1 MAQQLLSSQGVGSLG
16 WTFPS
21 TSLPDFF
28 PFPFCF
34 DLCFSWDLF
43 GDEKS
48 TSRAV
53 AAGRVVPGWE
63 FPSKFYT
70 ARNGLCTRR
79 WRIGVLDLFILPLS
93 SFSLLSFPFTSPLP
107 AGPLRPD
114 GPRTEHRRA
123 PLFGRNFN
131 TGRGRKTWRKSG
143 RRSYAVGSFLVLRH
157 VVLSLSLSSQNTG
170 LFLLACGA

>member
-70 ARNGLCTRR
+70 ARNGLCPRR
-79 WRIGVLDLFILPLS
+79 WRIGVLDLLF
-93 SFSLLSFPFTSPLP
+93 FHSLLSLFFSLHVAAT
-107 AGPLRPD
+107 GRPLRPD

-123 PLFGRNFN
+123 LSFGRNFN